1 MIKAWDRAIRTY
13 QGNQEID
20 IPIITLFND
29 GPSAAVMAIGSING
43 GNAKKPSVILIIISS
58 IRLLATPANIPI
70 GTPIKTEKNTTP
82 NATFNE

>member
-43 GNAKKPSVILIIISS
+43 GNAKNPSVILIIISS
-58 IRLLATPANIPI
+58 IRLLETPENIPI